1 MEQQVTIN
9 LNDELVKRAQ
19 SMLEREG
26 RDLNNVL
33 NDYLKQIIKEG
44 FLTEMKKLNGKEKIS
59 AMTMADCWGFFE
71 GLLPTTDDFD
81 DPLDDLKDLMEWDI

>member
-33 NDYLKQIIKEG
+33 NDYLKQIIKEC
-44 FLTEMKKLNGKEKIS
+44 FLSEMKKLNGKEKNPS
-59 AMTMADCWGFFE
+59 MTMADVSGIFT
-71 GLLPTTDDFD
+71 GMLPTSDDFD
-81 DPLDDLKDLMEWDI
+81 DPLDDLKEYME